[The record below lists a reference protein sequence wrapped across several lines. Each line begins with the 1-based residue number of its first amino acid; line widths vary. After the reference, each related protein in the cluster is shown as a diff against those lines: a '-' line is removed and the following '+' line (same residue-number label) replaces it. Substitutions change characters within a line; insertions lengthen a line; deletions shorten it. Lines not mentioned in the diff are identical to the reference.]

1 MWISLSWRAVFFILS
16 GVYICSKYLPCVLSS
31 KSSLLL
37 RVLLFSF
44 TSFTLTI
51 FPGGSLKSKAP
62 DNFLHMRA
70 QKLSYICSSSTLTS
84 HSQTDSICSTR
95 RAVTDY
101 REQGTQDATS
111 QPVCTPCT
119 HALGLKSR
127 RLDSVSTATTWRAP
141 PIQLFWDQ
149 FALSWWSGHSLSNI
163 HPPYTR
169 SALLHCSHGNTFL
182 FQPGDRKGIIQFL
195 SLLVTFRALYMLS
208 CPVPVE
214 SYMGKAFK
222 YPNPVLTDLSNQ

>member
-101 REQGTQDATS
+101 IREHRTQQAN
-111 QPVCTPCT
+111 
-119 HALGLKSR
+119 H
-127 RLDSVSTATTWRAP
+127 
-141 PIQLFWDQ
+141 
-149 FALSWWSGHSLSNI
+149 
-163 HPPYTR
+163 
-169 SALLHCSHGNTFL
+169 SALLAPMHSASRAEGSTL
-182 FQPGDRKGIIQFL
+182 WALQQPGELLPYSSSGTSLHWAGDPVILSATYTHLTHAVLFSISPMGIHFYFNL
-195 SLLVTFRALYMLS
+195 ET
-208 CPVPVE
+208 E
-214 SYMGKAFK
+214 KASSSFFH
-222 YPNPVLTDLSNQ
+222 YW